1 MGLLGHVQ
9 GQISCSLELT
19 PLETGAAHRQGTD
32 PLQGAFHGGGHGAG
46 AEHVGAEVGAVV
58 DARQHQIR
66 CFVHQFAQGQ
76 LHAIGRCAAAGPGGH
91 ARCKQF
97 VRPFG
102 AQGGLQGQAVAGGGA
117 FLVGADHRDLVTP
130 GGRGRSQGADPLGE
144 DPVVIADQDPHGSAD
159 GWGEPK
165 RAGCLQSGPFRL
177 CSVSAPVTLQQL
189 TDQLDALEQQAS
201 AEIAEAADAAA
212 LEQLRVGLLGKKGR
226 LSGVLGAMGK
236 LPGQER
242 PVVGQRA
249 NVLKTQVQTL
259 LSDRLQAVQ
268 QAAMAERI
276 ARESID
282 VTAPPSG
289 IPMGH
294 RHPLITTTEEIVDL
308 FLGLGYSVA
317 EGPEVEKDHYN
328 FTALNIP
335 EDHPARDMQDTFYL
349 GADLLMRTHTS
360 PVQIRHLEQN
370 PPPVRIVA
378 PGRVYRRDAVDA
390 THSPVFHQVEVLAI
404 DEGLDF
410 SHLRGT
416 VMAFLKAFFG
426 DLPVR
431 FRASYFP
438 FTEPSAEVDVQWR
451 GRWLEV
457 MGCGMVD
464 PAVLEGLGLDP
475 ERYSGFAAGLGVE
488 RFCMVRHGIDDIR
501 RLYTSDLRFLEQF

>member
-1 MGLLGHVQ
+1 M
-9 GQISCSLELT
+9 
-19 PLETGAAHRQGTD
+19 
-32 PLQGAFHGGGHGAG
+32 
-46 AEHVGAEVGAVV
+46 
-58 DARQHQIR
+58 
-66 CFVHQFAQGQ
+66 
-76 LHAIGRCAAAGPGGH
+76 
-91 ARCKQF
+91 
-97 VRPFG
+97 
-102 AQGGLQGQAVAGGGA
+102 
-117 FLVGADHRDLVTP
+117 
-130 GGRGRSQGADPLGE
+130 
-144 DPVVIADQDPHGSAD
+144 
-159 GWGEPK
+159 
-165 RAGCLQSGPFRL
+165 
-177 CSVSAPVTLQQL
+177 SAPVTVQQL

-201 AEIAEAADAAA
+201 VDISEAGDAQA

-226 LSGVLGAMGK
+226 ISSVLGAMGK
-236 LPGQER
+236 LPGQDR
-242 PVVGQRA
+242 PLVGQRA
-249 NVLKTQVQTL
+249 NVLKTQVQAL
-259 LSDRLQAVQ
+259 LADRLEVVKK
-268 QAAMAERI
+268 AALEERI
-276 ARESID
+276 ARETID
-282 VTAPPSG
+282 VTAPASG
-289 IPMGH
+289 VPMGH
-294 RHPLITTTEEIVDL
+294 RHPLITTTDEIVDL

-317 EGPEVEKDHYN
+317 EGPEVEQDHYN

-349 GADLLMRTHTS
+349 QGDLLLRTHTS
-360 PVQIRHLEQN
+360 PVQIRHLEEN
-370 PPPVRIVA
+370 PPPVRVVA

-464 PAVLEGLGLDP
+464 PAVLTGLGLDP
-475 ERYSGFAAGLGVE
+475 ERWSGFAAGLGVE

>member
-1 MGLLGHVQ
+1 M
-9 GQISCSLELT
+9 
-19 PLETGAAHRQGTD
+19 
-32 PLQGAFHGGGHGAG
+32 
-46 AEHVGAEVGAVV
+46 
-58 DARQHQIR
+58 
-66 CFVHQFAQGQ
+66 
-76 LHAIGRCAAAGPGGH
+76 
-91 ARCKQF
+91 
-97 VRPFG
+97 
-102 AQGGLQGQAVAGGGA
+102 
-117 FLVGADHRDLVTP
+117 
-130 GGRGRSQGADPLGE
+130 
-144 DPVVIADQDPHGSAD
+144 
-159 GWGEPK
+159 
-165 RAGCLQSGPFRL
+165 
-177 CSVSAPVTLQQL
+177 SAPVTLQQL
-189 TDQLDALEQQAS
+189 TDQLDALEQQAA

-226 LSGVLGAMGK
+226 ISGVLGAMGK
-236 LPGQER
+236 LPGEER
-242 PVVGQRA
+242 PLVGQRA
-249 NVLKTQVQTL
+249 NVLKTQVQSL
-259 LSDRLQAVQ
+259 LGERLQAVK

-276 ARESID
+276 ARESLD
-282 VTAPPSG
+282 VTAPASG
-289 IPMGH
+289 VPMGH

-317 EGPEVEKDHYN
+317 EGPEVERDHYN

-349 GADLLMRTHTS
+349 GGDLLMRTHTS
-360 PVQIRHLEQN
+360 PVQIRHLEEN

-416 VMAFLKAFFG
+416 VMAFLKALFG

>member
-1 MGLLGHVQ
+1 M
-9 GQISCSLELT
+9 
-19 PLETGAAHRQGTD
+19 
-32 PLQGAFHGGGHGAG
+32 
-46 AEHVGAEVGAVV
+46 
-58 DARQHQIR
+58 
-66 CFVHQFAQGQ
+66 
-76 LHAIGRCAAAGPGGH
+76 
-91 ARCKQF
+91 
-97 VRPFG
+97 
-102 AQGGLQGQAVAGGGA
+102 
-117 FLVGADHRDLVTP
+117 
-130 GGRGRSQGADPLGE
+130 
-144 DPVVIADQDPHGSAD
+144 SAT
-159 GWGEPK
+159 
-165 RAGCLQSGPFRL
+165 
-177 CSVSAPVTLQQL
+177 VTLQQL
-189 TDQLDALEQQAS
+189 TDQLDALEQQAA
-201 AEIAEAADAAA
+201 AEIAEASDAHE
-212 LEQLRVGLLGKKGR
+212 LEQMRVSLLGKKGR
-226 LSGVLGAMGK
+226 ISAVLGAMGK
-236 LPGQER
+236 LPGNER
-242 PVVGQRA
+242 PLVGQRA
-249 NVLKTQVQTL
+249 DVLKPRVQTRR
-259 LSDRLQAVQ
+259 SERLQAVKQ
-268 QAAMAERI
+268 QAMAEKI
-276 ARESID
+276 ARECID

-289 IPMGH
+289 TPMGH

-349 GADLLMRTHTS
+349 QGDLLLRTHTS

>member
-1 MGLLGHVQ
+1 
-9 GQISCSLELT
+9 
-19 PLETGAAHRQGTD
+19 
-32 PLQGAFHGGGHGAG
+32 
-46 AEHVGAEVGAVV
+46 
-58 DARQHQIR
+58 
-66 CFVHQFAQGQ
+66 
-76 LHAIGRCAAAGPGGH
+76 
-91 ARCKQF
+91 
-97 VRPFG
+97 
-102 AQGGLQGQAVAGGGA
+102 
-117 FLVGADHRDLVTP
+117 
-130 GGRGRSQGADPLGE
+130 
-144 DPVVIADQDPHGSAD
+144 
-159 GWGEPK
+159 
-165 RAGCLQSGPFRL
+165 
-177 CSVSAPVTLQQL
+177 VSATVSLQQL
-189 TDQLDALEQQAS
+189 TDQLDALE
-201 AEIAEAADAAA
+201 AEAAEAISSAADAEA

-236 LPGQER
+236 LPGDER
-242 PVVGQRA
+242 PLVGQRA
-249 NVLKTQVQTL
+249 NVLKSQVQTL
-259 LSDRLQAVQ
+259 LSERLQAVK
-268 QAAMAERI
+268 QAAMEARI
-276 ARESID
+276 AAETLD
-282 VTAPPSG
+282 VTAPAEG

-308 FLGLGYSVA
+308 FCGLGYQVV
-317 EGPEVEKDHYN
+317 EGPEVETDHHN

-335 EDHPARDMQDTFYL
+335 PDHPARDMQDTFYL
-349 GADLLMRTHTS
+349 QDNLLLRTHTS
-360 PVQIRHLEQN
+360 PVQIRHLETHA
-370 PPPVRIVA
+370 PPVRIVA

>member
-1 MGLLGHVQ
+1 M
-9 GQISCSLELT
+9 
-19 PLETGAAHRQGTD
+19 
-32 PLQGAFHGGGHGAG
+32 
-46 AEHVGAEVGAVV
+46 
-58 DARQHQIR
+58 
-66 CFVHQFAQGQ
+66 
-76 LHAIGRCAAAGPGGH
+76 
-91 ARCKQF
+91 
-97 VRPFG
+97 
-102 AQGGLQGQAVAGGGA
+102 
-117 FLVGADHRDLVTP
+117 
-130 GGRGRSQGADPLGE
+130 
-144 DPVVIADQDPHGSAD
+144 
-159 GWGEPK
+159 
-165 RAGCLQSGPFRL
+165 
-177 CSVSAPVTLQQL
+177 SAPVTLQQL
-189 TDQLDALEQQAS
+189 TDQLDALEQQAA

-226 LSGVLGAMGK
+226 ISGVLGAMGK
-236 LPGQER
+236 LPGEER
-242 PVVGQRA
+242 PLVGQRA
-249 NVLKTQVQTL
+249 NVLKTQVQSL
-259 LSDRLQAVQ
+259 LGERLQAVK

-276 ARESID
+276 ARESLD
-282 VTAPPSG
+282 VTAPASG
-289 IPMGH
+289 VPMGH

-317 EGPEVEKDHYN
+317 EGPEVERDHYN

-349 GADLLMRTHTS
+349 GGDLLMRTHTS
-360 PVQIRHLEQN
+360 PVQIRHLEEN

-464 PAVLEGLGLDP
+464 PAVLEGLGLEP

>member
-1 MGLLGHVQ
+1 M
-9 GQISCSLELT
+9 
-19 PLETGAAHRQGTD
+19 
-32 PLQGAFHGGGHGAG
+32 
-46 AEHVGAEVGAVV
+46 
-58 DARQHQIR
+58 
-66 CFVHQFAQGQ
+66 
-76 LHAIGRCAAAGPGGH
+76 
-91 ARCKQF
+91 
-97 VRPFG
+97 
-102 AQGGLQGQAVAGGGA
+102 
-117 FLVGADHRDLVTP
+117 
-130 GGRGRSQGADPLGE
+130 
-144 DPVVIADQDPHGSAD
+144 SAT
-159 GWGEPK
+159 
-165 RAGCLQSGPFRL
+165 
-177 CSVSAPVTLQQL
+177 VSLQQL
-189 TDQLDALEQQAS
+189 TDQLDALE
-201 AEIAEAADAAA
+201 AEAAEAISSAADAEA

-236 LPGQER
+236 LPGDER
-242 PVVGQRA
+242 PLVGQRA
-249 NVLKTQVQTL
+249 NVLKSQVQTL
-259 LSDRLQAVQ
+259 LNERLQAVK
-268 QAAMAERI
+268 QAAMQARI
-276 ARESID
+276 AAETLD
-282 VTAPPSG
+282 VTAPAEG

-308 FLGLGYSVA
+308 FCGLGYQVE
-317 EGPEVEKDHYN
+317 EGPEVETDHHN

-335 EDHPARDMQDTFYL
+335 PDHPARDMQDTFYL
-349 GADLLMRTHTS
+349 QDNLLLRTHTS
-360 PVQIRHLEQN
+360 PVQIRHLETHA
-370 PPPVRIVA
+370 PPVRIIA

>member
-1 MGLLGHVQ
+1 M
-9 GQISCSLELT
+9 
-19 PLETGAAHRQGTD
+19 
-32 PLQGAFHGGGHGAG
+32 
-46 AEHVGAEVGAVV
+46 
-58 DARQHQIR
+58 
-66 CFVHQFAQGQ
+66 
-76 LHAIGRCAAAGPGGH
+76 
-91 ARCKQF
+91 
-97 VRPFG
+97 
-102 AQGGLQGQAVAGGGA
+102 
-117 FLVGADHRDLVTP
+117 
-130 GGRGRSQGADPLGE
+130 
-144 DPVVIADQDPHGSAD
+144 SAT
-159 GWGEPK
+159 
-165 RAGCLQSGPFRL
+165 
-177 CSVSAPVTLQQL
+177 VTLQQL
-189 TDQLDALEQQAS
+189 TEQLEALEQQA
-201 AEIAEAADAAA
+201 AADIADAVDAQA
-212 LEQLRVGLLGKKGR
+212 LEQLRVGLLGKKGK

-236 LPGQER
+236 LPGSDR

-259 LSDRLQAVQ
+259 LADRLQAVK

-276 ARESID
+276 ARERLD
-282 VTAPPSG
+282 VTAPASG

-317 EGPEVEKDHYN
+317 EGPEVEQDHYN

-349 GADLLMRTHTS
+349 QKDLLLRTHTS

-475 ERYSGFAAGLGVE
+475 ERYSGFAAGLGGE

>member
-1 MGLLGHVQ
+1 M
-9 GQISCSLELT
+9 SAS
-19 PLETGAAHRQGTD
+19 
-32 PLQGAFHGGGHGAG
+32 
-46 AEHVGAEVGAVV
+46 
-58 DARQHQIR
+58 
-66 CFVHQFAQGQ
+66 
-76 LHAIGRCAAAGPGGH
+76 
-91 ARCKQF
+91 
-97 VRPFG
+97 
-102 AQGGLQGQAVAGGGA
+102 
-117 FLVGADHRDLVTP
+117 VT
-130 GGRGRSQGADPLGE
+130 
-144 DPVVIADQDPHGSAD
+144 V
-159 GWGEPK
+159 
-165 RAGCLQSGPFRL
+165 
-177 CSVSAPVTLQQL
+177 QQL

-201 AEIAEAADAAA
+201 VDISEASDAQA
-212 LEQLRVGLLGKKGR
+212 LEQLRIGLLGKKGR
-226 LSGVLGAMGK
+226 ISAVLGAMGK
-236 LPGQER
+236 LPGQDR
-242 PVVGQRA
+242 PLVGQRA
-249 NVLKTQVQTL
+249 NVLKTQVQAL
-259 LSDRLQAVQ
+259 LADRLEAVKA
-268 QAAMAERI
+268 AAMEERI
-276 ARESID
+276 ARETID
-282 VTAPPSG
+282 VTAPASG
-289 IPMGH
+289 VPLGH

-317 EGPEVEKDHYN
+317 EGPEVEQDHYN
-328 FTALNIP
+328 FSALNIP

-349 GADLLMRTHTS
+349 KDDLLLRTHTS

-475 ERYSGFAAGLGVE
+475 DRWSGFAAGLGVE

>member
-1 MGLLGHVQ
+1 M
-9 GQISCSLELT
+9 
-19 PLETGAAHRQGTD
+19 
-32 PLQGAFHGGGHGAG
+32 
-46 AEHVGAEVGAVV
+46 
-58 DARQHQIR
+58 
-66 CFVHQFAQGQ
+66 
-76 LHAIGRCAAAGPGGH
+76 
-91 ARCKQF
+91 
-97 VRPFG
+97 
-102 AQGGLQGQAVAGGGA
+102 
-117 FLVGADHRDLVTP
+117 
-130 GGRGRSQGADPLGE
+130 
-144 DPVVIADQDPHGSAD
+144 
-159 GWGEPK
+159 
-165 RAGCLQSGPFRL
+165 
-177 CSVSAPVTLQQL
+177 SAPVTLQQL
-189 TDQLDALEQQAS
+189 TDQLDALEQQATT
-201 AEIAEAADAAA
+201 EISEASDAAA

-226 LSGVLGAMGK
+226 ISGVLGAMGK
-236 LPGQER
+236 LPGSER
-242 PVVGQRA
+242 PLVGQRA
-249 NVLKTQVQTL
+249 NVLKTQVQSL
-259 LSDRLQAVQ
+259 LAERLAAVK

-282 VTAPPSG
+282 VTAPASG

-349 GADLLMRTHTS
+349 QGDLLLRTHTS

>member
-1 MGLLGHVQ
+1 
-9 GQISCSLELT
+9 
-19 PLETGAAHRQGTD
+19 
-32 PLQGAFHGGGHGAG
+32 
-46 AEHVGAEVGAVV
+46 
-58 DARQHQIR
+58 
-66 CFVHQFAQGQ
+66 
-76 LHAIGRCAAAGPGGH
+76 
-91 ARCKQF
+91 
-97 VRPFG
+97 
-102 AQGGLQGQAVAGGGA
+102 
-117 FLVGADHRDLVTP
+117 
-130 GGRGRSQGADPLGE
+130 
-144 DPVVIADQDPHGSAD
+144 
-159 GWGEPK
+159 
-165 RAGCLQSGPFRL
+165 
-177 CSVSAPVTLQQL
+177 
-189 TDQLDALEQQAS
+189 
-201 AEIAEAADAAA
+201 
-212 LEQLRVGLLGKKGR
+212 
-226 LSGVLGAMGK
+226 MGK

-242 PVVGQRA
+242 PLVGQRA

-259 LSDRLQAVQ
+259 LGERLQAVK

-276 ARESID
+276 ARESLD
-282 VTAPPSG
+282 VTAPASG
-289 IPMGH
+289 VPMGH

-317 EGPEVEKDHYN
+317 EGPEVERDHYN

-349 GADLLMRTHTS
+349 GGDLLMRTHTS
-360 PVQIRHLEQN
+360 PVQIRHLEEN

>member
-1 MGLLGHVQ
+1 M
-9 GQISCSLELT
+9 
-19 PLETGAAHRQGTD
+19 
-32 PLQGAFHGGGHGAG
+32 
-46 AEHVGAEVGAVV
+46 
-58 DARQHQIR
+58 
-66 CFVHQFAQGQ
+66 
-76 LHAIGRCAAAGPGGH
+76 
-91 ARCKQF
+91 
-97 VRPFG
+97 
-102 AQGGLQGQAVAGGGA
+102 
-117 FLVGADHRDLVTP
+117 
-130 GGRGRSQGADPLGE
+130 
-144 DPVVIADQDPHGSAD
+144 SAT
-159 GWGEPK
+159 
-165 RAGCLQSGPFRL
+165 
-177 CSVSAPVTLQQL
+177 VTLQQL
-189 TDQLDALEQQAS
+189 TDQLDALEQQAA
-201 AEIAEAADAAA
+201 AEIAEASDAHE
-212 LEQLRVGLLGKKGR
+212 LEQMRVGLLGKKGR
-226 LSGVLGAMGK
+226 ISTVLGAMGK
-236 LPGQER
+236 LPGNER
-242 PVVGQRA
+242 PLVGQRA

-259 LSDRLQAVQ
+259 LSERLQAVKQ
-268 QAAMAERI
+268 QAMAEKI
-276 ARESID
+276 ARECID

-289 IPMGH
+289 TPMGH

-349 GADLLMRTHTS
+349 QGDLLLRTHTS

>member
-1 MGLLGHVQ
+1 M
-9 GQISCSLELT
+9 
-19 PLETGAAHRQGTD
+19 
-32 PLQGAFHGGGHGAG
+32 
-46 AEHVGAEVGAVV
+46 
-58 DARQHQIR
+58 
-66 CFVHQFAQGQ
+66 
-76 LHAIGRCAAAGPGGH
+76 
-91 ARCKQF
+91 
-97 VRPFG
+97 
-102 AQGGLQGQAVAGGGA
+102 
-117 FLVGADHRDLVTP
+117 
-130 GGRGRSQGADPLGE
+130 
-144 DPVVIADQDPHGSAD
+144 
-159 GWGEPK
+159 
-165 RAGCLQSGPFRL
+165 
-177 CSVSAPVTLQQL
+177 SAPVTLQQL

-201 AEIAEAADAAA
+201 AEIADAADAAA

-226 LSGVLGAMGK
+226 ISGVLGAMGK
-236 LPGQER
+236 LPGDER
-242 PVVGQRA
+242 PLVGQRA
-249 NVLKTQVQTL
+249 NVLKTQVKTL

-282 VTAPPSG
+282 VTAPASG

-308 FLGLGYSVA
+308 FLGLGYSVS

-335 EDHPARDMQDTFYL
+335 EGHPARDMQDTFYL

-360 PVQIRHLEQN
+360 PVQIRYLEQN

-416 VMAFLKAFFG
+416 VMAFLRAFFG

>member
-1 MGLLGHVQ
+1 M
-9 GQISCSLELT
+9 
-19 PLETGAAHRQGTD
+19 
-32 PLQGAFHGGGHGAG
+32 
-46 AEHVGAEVGAVV
+46 
-58 DARQHQIR
+58 
-66 CFVHQFAQGQ
+66 
-76 LHAIGRCAAAGPGGH
+76 
-91 ARCKQF
+91 
-97 VRPFG
+97 
-102 AQGGLQGQAVAGGGA
+102 
-117 FLVGADHRDLVTP
+117 
-130 GGRGRSQGADPLGE
+130 
-144 DPVVIADQDPHGSAD
+144 
-159 GWGEPK
+159 
-165 RAGCLQSGPFRL
+165 
-177 CSVSAPVTLQQL
+177 SAPVTLQQL
-189 TDQLDALEQQAS
+189 TDQLDALEQQATT
-201 AEIAEAADAAA
+201 EISEASDAAA

-226 LSGVLGAMGK
+226 ISGVLGAMGK
-236 LPGQER
+236 LPGSER
-242 PVVGQRA
+242 PLVGQRA
-249 NVLKTQVQTL
+249 NVLKTQVQSL
-259 LSDRLQAVQ
+259 LAERLAAVK

-282 VTAPPSG
+282 VTAPASG

-317 EGPEVEKDHYN
+317 EGPEVEKDYYN

-349 GADLLMRTHTS
+349 QGDLLLRTHTS

-464 PAVLEGLGLDP
+464 PNVLRD
-475 ERYSGFAAGLGVE
+475 S
-488 RFCMVRHGIDDIR
+488 GIDPDVYTGYAFGMGIERIAMNRYQIPDIR
-501 RLYTSDLRFLEQF
+501 LFTENDKRFLEQFKTGL